1 MDTIQVQVTKDYGLF
16 KTIDGNRDVN
26 ELHVKRL
33 TTSMQ
38 EKHLISPI
46 IVNEKYQI
54 IDGQHRF
61 RAARELKF
69 PVYYIVIPG
78 YGLSDVQRLNQNS
91 KNWTSTDFLDGYCD
105 LGIPDY
111 VQFKHFCEQYDFTMT
126 ITLAIVLDKVPGG
139 GYWDDFK
146 NGKFKFDDYF
156 GATERADKITAL
168 KSYTELYN
176 TRTFVA
182 AMITLLKNPKFELTT
197 FMQKLSYQQGAL
209 VPCTTANAYI
219 TLIEEIYN
227 YKNRNKV
234 SLRY

>member
-61 RAARELKF
+61 TAASELEL

-91 KNWTSTDFLDGYCD
+91 KNWAVSDFLDGYCNV
-105 LGIPDY
+105 GKEDY
-111 VQFKHFCEQYDFTMT
+111 IRFKKFVEQYDFNMSISLGVAINT
-126 ITLAIVLDKVPGG
+126 IPGQHIWG
-139 GYWDDFK
+139 QFR
-146 NGKFKFDDYF
+146 NGVFKFDDYL

-168 KSYTELYN
+168 KAYTDLYN
-176 TRTFVA
+176 SRNFA
-182 AMITLLKNPKFELTT
+182 YAMIHLLKNPKFELTT

-227 YKNRNKV
+227 YKSRNKV
-234 SLRY
+234 SLRF

>member
-26 ELHVKRL
+26 ELHLKRL

-46 IVNEKYQI
+46 IVNEKHEI

-61 RAARELKF
+61 NAARELEL
-69 PVYYIVIPG
+69 PVYFIIIPG

-91 KNWTSTDFLDGYCD
+91 KNWTVNDFLDGYCNV
-105 LGIPDY
+105 GNENYIKFR
-111 VQFKHFCEQYDFTMT
+111 QFVDEYDFSVSLSLGLV
-126 ITLAIVLDKVPGG
+126 INYPPGQNIWNHFRDG
-139 GYWDDFK
+139 
-146 NGKFKFDDYF
+146 NFKFEDYF

-168 KSYTELYN
+168 KAYTDLYN
-176 TRTFVA
+176 TRNFVY
-182 AMITLLKNPKFELTT
+182 AMINLLKNPKFELTT
-197 FMQKLSYQQGAL
+197 FMQKLSYQPGAL
-209 VPCTTANAYI
+209 VPCTTMTAYI

-227 YKNRNKV
+227 YRNRNKV
-234 SLRY
+234 NLRF